1 MADIQ
6 IRSVDKEMAQ
16 AAKER
21 AAATH
26 RTLSDY
32 VKDLIESDLEAQR
45 TRTRMQALLA
55 EIEAAD
61 HKPVDLA
68 DTAAALATARDE
80 LGIG

>member
-21 AAATH
+21 ATATH

-32 VKDLIESDLEAQR
+32 VKDLIKSDLESQR

-55 EIEAAD
+55 EIDAAE
-61 HKPVDLA
+61 HKPVDRA
-68 DTAAALATARDE
+68 DTAAALATARGE